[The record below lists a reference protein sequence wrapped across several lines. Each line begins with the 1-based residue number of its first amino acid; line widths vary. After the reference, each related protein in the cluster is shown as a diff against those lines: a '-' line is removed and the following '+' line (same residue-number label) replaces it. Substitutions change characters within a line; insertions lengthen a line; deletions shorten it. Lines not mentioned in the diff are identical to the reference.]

1 MRIDTLYEFL
11 LLTSNLN
18 LTETAKSFF
27 VSQSVLSNHI
37 SGLEKELG
45 IRLFV
50 RDRHSVRLTE
60 AGSLF
65 LEDA

>member
-18 LTETAKSFF
+18 FTETAKSFF

-65 LEDA
+65 L